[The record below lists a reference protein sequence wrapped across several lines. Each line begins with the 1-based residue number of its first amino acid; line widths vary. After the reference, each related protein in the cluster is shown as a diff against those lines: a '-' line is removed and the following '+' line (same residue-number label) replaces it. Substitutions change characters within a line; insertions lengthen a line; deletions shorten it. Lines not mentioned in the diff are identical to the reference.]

1 MRVTQRR
8 RMRTWPLWSPHQQ
21 KPQAEPSSRSQ
32 PVGVHADIEACAC
45 SVAPQVGSPNPLRTK
60 RPQNALKWAPDSDPP
75 SGAKRQSGS
84 NEHWHQAEHTARRG
98 QAGTRLRKARETLAR
113 DGQND

>member
-21 KPQAEPSSRSQ
+21 KPRAEPSSRSQ

-45 SVAPQVGSPNPLRTK
+45 SVAPQVGSPNPLRAK

-75 SGAKRQSGS
+75 SGASASQDPMSL
-84 NEHWHQAEHTARRG
+84 
-98 QAGTRLRKARETLAR
+98 GTK
-113 DGQND
+113 QNTPHGVGTVVHD